1 LSTTRDIFVMVEVDS
16 QGRPKRLSL
25 ELASK
30 AAEMAAQAGGRA
42 VGVVCGPRA
51 AAEALGAYG
60 LSHVYVCA
68 DPRCQDELIGPPAAV
83 LAALIG
89 QHTPWLALLP
99 GSPLG
104 RDWAGR
110 VAGRLGLGVE
120 ANVAALD
127 VVDGKAQV
135 TIPAFNGTLRV
146 SSVFTADGE
155 QTGLVVVNPGSF
167 DLKKTEGAAAQIE
180 DVAVPEGTPAQV
192 RIVERKA
199 EQGGVPNLAEAQV
212 IVAGGR
218 GLGDAQNF
226 AMVRELAATLGGAV
240 GATRAVVDSG
250 WIPYAYQIG
259 QTGKTVKPKLYLA
272 AGISGEIQHKVGMQ
286 TSGTIVAI
294 NTNREAPIMQ
304 FADLAV
310 VGDLF
315 KILPAL
321 NAELARRKNS

>member
-1 LSTTRDIFVMVEVDS
+1 VTTTRDIFVMAEADS

-30 AAEMAAQAGGRA
+30 AAALAGELGGRA
-42 VGVVCGPRA
+42 VGVICGPRG

-60 LSHVYVCA
+60 LSQVYYCP
-68 DPRCQDELIGPPAAV
+68 DPRCQEELIGPPAAV
-83 LAALIG
+83 LDGLIG
-89 QHTPWLALLP
+89 QHNPWLVLVP

-104 RDWAGR
+104 KDWAGR
-110 VAGRLGLGVE
+110 VAGKLGLGVE

-127 VVDGKAQV
+127 VADGKARV
-135 TIPAFNGTLRV
+135 MIPAFNGTLRV
-146 SSVFTADGE
+146 SSVFTTDG
-155 QTGLVVVNPGSF
+155 QQPGLVIVNPGSF
-167 DLKKTEGAAAQIE
+167 DLKKTEGTATVE
-180 DVAVPEGTPAQV
+180 EVAVPAGTPTQV

-218 GLGDAQNF
+218 GLADAKNF
-226 AMVRELAATLGGAV
+226 EMVRETAQILGGAV

-259 QTGKTVKPKLYLA
+259 QTGKSVKPKLYLA
-272 AGISGEIQHKVGMQ
+272 VGISGEIQHKVGMQ

-321 NAELARRKNS
+321 NAELARRKGA

>member
-1 LSTTRDIFVMVEVDS
+1 MSTTRDIFVMAEVDS
-16 QGRPKRLSL
+16 QGKPKRLSL

-30 AAEMAAQAGGRA
+30 AAELAGQVGGRA
-42 VGVVCGPRA
+42 VAVVCGPRS

-60 LSHVYVCA
+60 VQQVYLCT
-68 DPRCQDELIGPPAAV
+68 DPRCQEELIGPPAAV
-83 LAALIG
+83 LAALVRE
-89 QHTPWLALLP
+89 HNPWLVLLP

-104 RDWAGR
+104 KDWAGR
-110 VAGRLGLGVE
+110 LVGKLGLGVQ

-127 VVDGKAQV
+127 VVDGKARV
-135 TIPAFNGTLRV
+135 MIPAFNGTLRV
-146 SSVFTADGE
+146 SSTFTTDGA
-155 QTGLVVVNPGSF
+155 QPGVVIVNPGSF
-167 DLKKTEGAAAQIE
+167 DLKKG
-180 DVAVPEGTPAQV
+180 EGTAEIAEVPVPADTPMQV

-218 GLGDAQNF
+218 GLADAKNF
-226 AMVRELAATLGGAV
+226 DMVRELAANLNGAV
-240 GATRAVVDSG
+240 GATRAVVDTG

-272 AGISGEIQHKVGMQ
+272 VGISGEIQHKVGMQ

-294 NTNREAPIMQ
+294 NNNREAPIMQ

-315 KILPAL
+315 KVVPAL

>member
-1 LSTTRDIFVMVEVDS
+1 MSTTRDIFVMAEVDS
-16 QGRPKRLSL
+16 QGKPKRLSL

-30 AAEMAAQAGGRA
+30 AAELAGQVGGRA
-42 VGVVCGPRA
+42 VAVVCGPRS

-60 LSHVYVCA
+60 VQQVYLCTDA
-68 DPRCQDELIGPPAAV
+68 RCQEELIGPPAAV
-83 LAALIG
+83 LAALVRE
-89 QHTPWLALLP
+89 HNPWLVLLP

-104 RDWAGR
+104 KDWAGR
-110 VAGRLGLGVE
+110 LVGKLGLGVE

-135 TIPAFNGTLRV
+135 MIPAFSGALRV
-146 SSVFTADGE
+146 SSTFTTDGT
-155 QTGLVVVNPGSF
+155 QPGVVIVNPGSF
-167 DLKKTEGAAAQIE
+167 DLKKGEGTAEISE
-180 DVAVPEGTPAQV
+180 VPVPADTPAQV

-226 AMVRELAATLGGAV
+226 DMVRELAANLNGAV

-272 AGISGEIQHKVGMQ
+272 VGISGEIQHKVGMQ

-294 NTNREAPIMQ
+294 NNNREAPIMQ

-315 KILPAL
+315 KVVPAL